1 LISKQIIRN
10 FLSLFLSSVV
20 GQLFTLW
27 AFIQIARIFGP
38 EGFGRFSFAQVFALY
53 FLFLADFGLQTFG
66 ARAIAQGKKPV
77 SRLVWDITALRL
89 IFASVCFILLLLVD
103 LLLPEAEEVKL
114 LILISGIALFPYA
127 LSLEW
132 AFQGM
137 EKMEYVGVGR
147 VLKGLVFAGLVYF
160 FVRTQGQLSYAVAFS
175 VVGFLISSGVL
186 LWLYMR
192 KFGAS
197 FERIEWQEF
206 PNIVKSAFPLA
217 TGSMVTQINYNFG
230 TLALGFFLSDKD
242 VGVFSAANKIVLFLA
257 AFGVTAASN
266 AILPQVVKAFQVS
279 TTVFTNALGKLLR
292 FFVLLALPLG
302 VGGTI
307 LGPSII
313 NFLYSGAYH
322 DAIIVFQISVW
333 LVTFALYRVVVEN
346 ALIAARRERKY
357 IIGYTMAGTVT
368 VVGNLAL
375 IPMLGVLAP
384 AIIALVSELAV
395 LSYFVASCKFVRSVD
410 ILRMT
415 VKPFIAAMIMGAF
428 LTFFALN
435 IFVLI
440 PVGALLYFAMLL
452 LLRCVTIQEIRG
464 HVLQFAGE

>member
-1 LISKQIIRN
+1 M
-10 FLSLFLSSVV
+10 
-20 GQLFTLW
+20 
-27 AFIQIARIFGP
+27 
-38 EGFGRFSFAQVFALY
+38 FALY

-66 ARAIAQGKKPV
+66 VRAIAQGKKLVPK
-77 SRLVWDITALRL
+77 LVWNITALRL
-89 IFASVCFILLLLVD
+89 IFASVCFLLLLLVD
-103 LLLPEAEEVKL
+103 LSLPKAEEAKL
-114 LILISGIALFPYA
+114 LILISGVALFPYA

-132 AFQGM
+132 VFQGM

-160 FVRTQGQLSYAVAFS
+160 FFRTQGQLSYAVAFS
-175 VVGFLISSGVL
+175 VAGFLISSGVL
-186 LWLYMR
+186 IWLYVR
-192 KFGAS
+192 RFGAS
-197 FERIEWQEF
+197 YERIEWREF
-206 PNIVKSAFPLA
+206 GNTVKSAFPLA

-230 TLALGFFLSDKD
+230 TLVLGFFLSDKD

-279 TTVFTNALGKLLR
+279 TTMFTDALRKLMR

-307 LGPSII
+307 VGPSII
-313 NFLYSGAYH
+313 RLLYSGAFQ
-322 DAIIVFQISVW
+322 DSIIVFQISVW
-333 LVTFALYRVVVEN
+333 LVTITLYRVVVEN
-346 ALIAARRERKY
+346 ALIAARLERKY

-384 AIIALVSELAV
+384 AIIALVSEFAV
-395 LSYFVASCKFVRSVD
+395 LSFFVGSCKFVRSVD

-415 VKPFIAAMIMGAF
+415 VKPLIAAMIMGAF
-428 LTFFALN
+428 LLFFPLN
-435 IFVLI
+435 FFVLI
-440 PVGALLYFAMLL
+440 LVGVLLYFVVLL
-452 LLRCVTIQEIRG
+452 LLRSVTIQEIRG
-464 HVLQFAGE
+464 FVLQFAGG